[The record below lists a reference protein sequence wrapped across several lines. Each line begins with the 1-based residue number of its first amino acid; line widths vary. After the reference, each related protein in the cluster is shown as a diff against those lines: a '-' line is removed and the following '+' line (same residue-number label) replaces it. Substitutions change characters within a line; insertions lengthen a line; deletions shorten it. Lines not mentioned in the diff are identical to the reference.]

1 MSEKI
6 LKALMRLFAIIAKAD
21 GNTVD
26 AKSVVESYL
35 KLQLNKEQVKEYFA
49 IYEAFLKIQ
58 GEGARGEK
66 KKRRLAVSSVKV
78 IVICDQINEEL
89 NQKQKFIVLLNLIEF
104 VSSNGVIS
112 EQEMEFIVTV
122 SSSFKIPDDEF
133 NECLSLAS
141 KNNISEIKDSQNF
154 LVISNPSFGKP
165 GYKNGSV
172 INDTDTNG
180 NVRPSEIASA
190 KAIQHLNSDSI
201 IGELAVLHVNSIG
214 IYLIRYYGDA
224 ELFLNGQIITS
235 HKIYVLSQ
243 GSSIRSSKVQPIY
256 YSDIVSC
263 FLKNISESE
272 IIFSVNNIE
281 YKFKN
286 GQIGLHQLSFS
297 ENAGKLIGIMGGSGA
312 GKSTLLNIL
321 NGNNS
326 PSSGEVFVNGH
337 NLHSDKKEL
346 EGVIGYIPQDDLL
359 IEELTVYQN
368 LFYNSKLCFDD
379 YSDEKINGIVIEM
392 LNDLG
397 LYETQNLK
405 VGNSLDKTISGGQ
418 RKRLNIALELIREP
432 SVLFVDEPT
441 SGLSSRDSENIMDL
455 LKELSLKGKLVF
467 VVIHQPSSEIFKMFD
482 KLLILDVGGYPIYNG
497 NPVESVIYFK
507 TLINQV
513 NAKESECITCGNVNP
528 EQIFNIIESK
538 VLDEHGNQ
546 TRLRRI
552 SPKEWNEF
560 YISEKAVNST
570 VTGGNVKQPI
580 KNTFKNPNFLNQFK
594 VFLTRDIL
602 SKLSN
607 TQYLFINLL
616 EAPLLA
622 LILATLIKYYKNNQN
637 YLFSENKNM
646 PAYIFMCVI
655 VSLFIGLTV
664 SAEEIIRDR
673 KILKRES
680 FLNLSRGSYLTSK
693 MLILFSISAIQT
705 LAFVFIGNYILEI
718 KGMYFDYWIVLFSA
732 SCFANMLGLNIS
744 SAFNSAVTIYILI
757 PFLLIPQILLSGVI
771 VKFEELNPKIS
782 SLSVVPFS
790 GEIMVSRWAFE
801 ALAVN
806 QFVNNE
812 YEKQIFNYEKEISN
826 AGWKKVYWFS
836 KMNDMADDLKNP
848 ENRSSKLP
856 ILYHEINVEMK
867 ILSKIPFASLN
878 KLNAENFDEKTLLEL
893 KYYLRKVKKHY
904 SVIYDN
910 AVKSKDSW
918 MGKFQENEKGKSEY
932 KYLLNNYQ
940 NEKIEN
946 LVKNA
951 GSDLEEIVENDGKL
965 IATGNPIFRDGSK
978 EHFIRSHFFS
988 PTKNLFGNLYST
1000 YWVNICVIWGM
1011 SLLLWLTL
1019 YFDVLRKILDTFS
1032 AMQFKKNKISDLRNL
1047 GN

>member
-21 GNTVD
+21 ENTVD

-35 KLQLNKEQVKEYFA
+35 KQQLNKEQVLEYLA
-49 IYEAFLKIQ
+49 IYEGFLKLQ
-58 GEGARGEK
+58 DEGAQGEK

-89 NQKQKFIVLLNLIEF
+89 TQKQKFIVLLNLIEF

-112 EQEMEFIVTV
+112 EQEMEFIYTV

-133 NECLSLAS
+133 NQCLSLAS
-141 KNNISEIKDSQNF
+141 KSTISEIEDSQNF
-154 LVISNPSFGKP
+154 LVISNQK
-165 GYKNGSV
+165 KGSTASSQ
-172 INDTDTNG
+172 ISSKANTQKLY
-180 NVRPSEIASA
+180 SE
-190 KAIQHLNSDSI
+190 SI
-201 IGELAVLHVNSIG
+201 IGELAVLHINSIG
-214 IYLIRYYGDA
+214 IYLIRYYVDA
-224 ELFLNGQIITS
+224 ELFLNGQIITP

-256 YSDIVSC
+256 YSDIVFAFSND
-263 FLKNISESE
+263 LSESK
-272 IIFSVNNIE
+272 IVFAVNDIDF
-281 YKFKN
+281 KFKS
-286 GQIGLHQLSFS
+286 GHIGLHKLSFT
-297 ENAGKLIGIMGGSGA
+297 ENSGKLIGIMGGSGA

-321 NGNNS
+321 NGNNT
-326 PSSGEVFVNGH
+326 PSSGEVLVNGH
-337 NLHSDKKEL
+337 DLHQDKKEL

-379 YSDEKINGIVIEM
+379 YSDEKIDRMVIEM

-397 LYETQNLK
+397 LYETKDLK

-455 LKELSLKGKLVF
+455 LKELSLKGKLIF

-513 NAKESECITCGNVNP
+513 NANESQCNTCGNVNP

-538 VLDEHGNQ
+538 VLDENGNQ

-560 YISEKAVNST
+560 YISKNTVNPSISKDT
-570 VTGGNVKQPI
+570 IKQPI
-580 KNTFKNPNFLNQFK
+580 KNTFKKPNFLNQFK
-594 VFLTRDIL
+594 VFTTRDVL

-637 YLFSENKNM
+637 YLFSDNKNM

-680 FLNLSRGSYLTSK
+680 FLNLSKGSYLTSK
-693 MLILFSISAIQT
+693 ILILFFISAIQT
-705 LAFVFIGNYILEI
+705 ITFVLIGNYILEI
-718 KGMYFDYWIVLFSA
+718 KGMYLDYWMVLFTA

-782 SLSVVPFS
+782 SQSVVPFS
-790 GEIMVSRWAFE
+790 GEIMTSRWAFE

-806 QFVNNE
+806 QFVNNK
-812 YEKQIFNYEKEISN
+812 YEKQIYNYEKEISN
-826 AGWKKVYWFS
+826 ASFKKVYWFS
-836 KMNDMADDLKNP
+836 KMNDLADALKNKK
-848 ENRSSKLP
+848 EVSLNLE
-856 ILYHEINVEMK
+856 ILKHEVNQEMK
-867 ILSKIPFASLN
+867 AIPEIIFASIN
-878 KLNAENFDEKTLLEL
+878 KMDAGNIDENLINEL
-893 KYYLRKVKKHY
+893 KDYLVKVKDHY
-904 SVIYDN
+904 SQKYEK
-910 AVKSKDSW
+910 AVKSKDEW
-918 MGKFQENEKGKSEY
+918 MGGFQGNDLRKAEY
-932 KYLLNNYQ
+932 QQLLGNYQ
-940 NEKIEN
+940 NSKIED
-946 LVKNA
+946 LLKNA
-951 GSDLEEIVENDGKL
+951 SSDLDEIVESDGKL
-965 IATGNPIFRDGSK
+965 IATGDPIYRDGPK
-978 EHFIRSHFFS
+978 DHFIRSHFFS
-988 PTKNLFGNLYST
+988 PTKNVFGNFYST
-1000 YWVNICVIWGM
+1000 YWVNIGVIWGM
-1011 SLLLWLTL
+1011 SFLLWLTL
-1019 YFDVLRKILDTFS
+1019 YFDVLRKILNLFAVIPWKT
-1032 AMQFKKNKISDLRNL
+1032 KK
-1047 GN
+1047 

>member
-6 LKALMRLFAIIAKAD
+6 LKALMRLFAIIAKSD
-21 GNTVD
+21 ENTVD

-35 KLQLNKEQVKEYFA
+35 KQQLNKEQVQEYLA
-49 IYEAFLKIQ
+49 IYEGFLKLQ
-58 GEGARGEK
+58 DEGAQGEK

-89 NQKQKFIVLLNLIEF
+89 TQKQKFIVLLNLIEF
-104 VSSNGVIS
+104 VSSNGSIS
-112 EQEMEFIVTV
+112 EQEMEFIYTV
-122 SSSFKIPDDEF
+122 SSSFKIPDEEF
-133 NECLSLAS
+133 NQCLSLAS
-141 KNNISEIKDSQNF
+141 KNTISEIEDSQNF
-154 LVISNPSFGKP
+154 LVISNQKNRSIAPSQISLEANTQKL
-165 GYKNGSV
+165 Y
-172 INDTDTNG
+172 
-180 NVRPSEIASA
+180 SE
-190 KAIQHLNSDSI
+190 SI
-201 IGELAVLHVNSIG
+201 IGDLAVLHIKSIG

-224 ELFLNGQIITS
+224 ELFLNGQIITP

-256 YSDIVSC
+256 YSDIVFAFSND
-263 FLKNISESE
+263 LSESK
-272 IIFSVNNIE
+272 IVFAVNDIDF
-281 YKFKN
+281 KFKS
-286 GQIGLHQLSFS
+286 GHIGLHKLNFT
-297 ENAGKLIGIMGGSGA
+297 ENSGKLIGIMGGSGA

-321 NGNNS
+321 NGNNT
-326 PSSGEVFVNGH
+326 PSSGEVLVNGH
-337 NLHSDKKEL
+337 DLHQDKKEL

-379 YSDEKINGIVIEM
+379 YSDEKIDRMVIEM

-397 LYETQNLK
+397 LYETKDLK

-455 LKELSLKGKLVF
+455 LKELSLKGKLIF

-513 NAKESECITCGNVNP
+513 NANESECNTCGNVNP

-538 VLDEHGNQ
+538 VLDENGNQ

-560 YISEKAVNST
+560 YISKNTVNPSISKDT
-570 VTGGNVKQPI
+570 AKQPI
-580 KNTFKNPNFLNQFK
+580 KNTFKKPNFLNQFK
-594 VFLTRDIL
+594 VFTTRDVL

-622 LILATLIKYYKNNQN
+622 LILATLIKYYKNDQN
-637 YLFSENKNM
+637 YLFSDNKNM

-680 FLNLSRGSYLTSK
+680 FLNLSKGSYLTSK
-693 MLILFSISAIQT
+693 ILILFFISAIQT
-705 LAFVFIGNYILEI
+705 ITFVLIGNYILEI
-718 KGMYFDYWIVLFSA
+718 KGMYLDYWMVLFTA

-782 SLSVVPFS
+782 SQSLVPFS
-790 GEIMVSRWAFE
+790 GEIMTSRWAFE

-806 QFVNNE
+806 QFVDNK
-812 YEKQIFNYEKEISN
+812 YEKQIYNYEKEISN
-826 AGWKKVYWFS
+826 ASFKKVYWFS
-836 KMNDMADDLKNP
+836 KMNELVDALENKKAVSLNLEILK
-848 ENRSSKLP
+848 
-856 ILYHEINVEMK
+856 HEVDQEMK
-867 ILSKIPFASLN
+867 AIPEIIFASLN
-878 KLNAENFDEKTLLEL
+878 NMDAGNIDENLINEL
-893 KYYLRKVKKHY
+893 KEYLVKVKDHY
-904 SVIYDN
+904 SQKYEK
-910 AVKSKDSW
+910 AVKSKDEW
-918 MGKFQENEKGKSEY
+918 MSGFQGNDLHKAEY
-932 KYLLNNYQ
+932 QQLLSNYQ
-940 NEKIEN
+940 NSKIED
-946 LVKNA
+946 LLKNA
-951 GSDLEEIVENDGKL
+951 GSDLDEVVESDGKL
-965 IATGNPIFRDGSK
+965 IATGDPIYRDGPK
-978 EHFIRSHFFS
+978 DHFIRSHFFS
-988 PTKNLFGNLYST
+988 PTKNVFGNLYST
-1000 YWVNICVIWGM
+1000 YWVNIGVIWAM
-1011 SLLLWLTL
+1011 SFLLWFTL
-1019 YFDVLRKILDTFS
+1019 YFDVLRRILNLFAVIPWKT
-1032 AMQFKKNKISDLRNL
+1032 KK
-1047 GN
+1047 

>member
-6 LKALMRLFAIIAKAD
+6 LKALMRLFAIIAKSD
-21 GNTVD
+21 ENTVD

-35 KLQLNKEQVKEYFA
+35 KQQLNKEQVREYLA
-49 IYEAFLKIQ
+49 IYEGFLKLQ
-58 GEGARGEK
+58 DEGAQGEK

-89 NQKQKFIVLLNLIEF
+89 TQKQKFIVLLNLIEF
-104 VSSNGVIS
+104 ANSNGFIS
-112 EQEMEFIVTV
+112 EQEMEFIFTV

-133 NECLSLAS
+133 NQCLSLAS
-141 KNNISEIKDSQNF
+141 KNTISEIEDSPNF
-154 LVISNPSFGKP
+154 LVISNEKNRLAEPSQNSLEAKTQKL
-165 GYKNGSV
+165 Y
-172 INDTDTNG
+172 
-180 NVRPSEIASA
+180 SEG
-190 KAIQHLNSDSI
+190 L
-201 IGELAVLHVNSIG
+201 IGDLAVLHINSIG

-224 ELFLNGQIITS
+224 ELFLNGQIITP

-256 YSDIVSC
+256 YSDIVFAFSND
-263 FLKNISESE
+263 LSESK
-272 IIFSVNNIE
+272 IVFAVNDIDF
-281 YKFKN
+281 KFKS
-286 GQIGLHQLSFS
+286 GHIGLHKLNFT
-297 ENAGKLIGIMGGSGA
+297 ENSGKLIGIMGGSGA

-321 NGNNS
+321 NGNNK
-326 PSSGEVFVNGH
+326 PSSGEVLVNGH
-337 NLHSDKKEL
+337 DLHQDKKEL

-379 YSDEKINGIVIEM
+379 YSDEKIDRMVIEM

-397 LYETQNLK
+397 LYETKDLK

-455 LKELSLKGKLVF
+455 LKELSLKGKLIF

-513 NAKESECITCGNVNP
+513 NANESECNTCGNVNP

-538 VLDEHGNQ
+538 VLDENGNQ

-560 YISEKAVNST
+560 YISKNTANPIVSNDT
-570 VTGGNVKQPI
+570 AKQPI
-580 KNTFKNPNFLNQFK
+580 KNTFKKPNFLNQFK
-594 VFLTRDIL
+594 VFTTRDVL

-622 LILATLIKYYKNNQN
+622 LILATLIKYYKNDQN
-637 YLFSENKNM
+637 YLFSDNKNM

-680 FLNLSRGSYLTSK
+680 FLNLSKGSYLTSK
-693 MLILFSISAIQT
+693 ILILFFISAIQT
-705 LAFVFIGNYILEI
+705 ITFVLIGNYILEI
-718 KGMYFDYWIVLFSA
+718 KGMYLDYWMVLFTA

-744 SAFNSAVTIYILI
+744 SGFNSAVTIYILI

-790 GEIMVSRWAFE
+790 GEIMTSRWAFE

-806 QFVNNE
+806 QFVNNK
-812 YEKQIFNYEKEISN
+812 YEKQIYNYEKEISN
-826 AGWKKVYWFS
+826 ASFKKVYWFS
-836 KMNDMADDLKNP
+836 KMNDLVDALKNKKAVSLNL
-848 ENRSSKLP
+848 E
-856 ILYHEINVEMK
+856 ILKHEVNQEMK
-867 ILSKIPFASLN
+867 AIPELLFASINKMDAGNIDENMLN
-878 KLNAENFDEKTLLEL
+878 EL
-893 KYYLRKVKKHY
+893 KNYLVKVKDHY
-904 SVIYDN
+904 SQKYEK
-910 AVKSKDSW
+910 AVKSKDEW
-918 MGKFQENEKGKSEY
+918 MSGFQGNDFKKAEY
-932 KYLLNNYQ
+932 QQLLSNYQ
-940 NEKIEN
+940 NSKIED
-946 LVKNA
+946 LLKNT
-951 GSDLEEIVENDGKL
+951 GSDLDEIVESDGKL
-965 IATGNPIFRDGSK
+965 IATGDPIYRDGPK
-978 EHFIRSHFFS
+978 DHFVRSHFFS
-988 PTKNLFGNLYST
+988 PTKNVFGSLYST
-1000 YWVNICVIWGM
+1000 YWVNIGVIWGM
-1011 SLLLWLTL
+1011 SFLLWLTL
-1019 YFDVLRKILDTFS
+1019 YFDVLRKILNLFAVIPWKT
-1032 AMQFKKNKISDLRNL
+1032 KK
-1047 GN
+1047 

>member
-21 GNTVD
+21 ENTVD

-35 KLQLNKEQVKEYFA
+35 KQQLNKEQVREYLT
-49 IYEAFLKIQ
+49 IYERFLKLQ
-58 GEGARGEK
+58 DEGAQGEK

-89 NQKQKFIVLLNLIEF
+89 TQKQKFIVLLNLIEF
-104 VSSNGVIS
+104 VSSNGSIS
-112 EQEMEFIVTV
+112 EQEMEFIFTV

-133 NECLSLAS
+133 NQCLSLAS
-141 KNNISEIKDSQNF
+141 KNTISDIEDSQNF
-154 LVISNPSFGKP
+154 LVISNQK
-165 GYKNGSV
+165 KGSTTLSQ
-172 INDTDTNG
+172 NSLNAKTQQLY
-180 NVRPSEIASA
+180 SE
-190 KAIQHLNSDSI
+190 SI
-201 IGELAVLHVNSIG
+201 IGELAVLHINSIG

-224 ELFLNGQIITS
+224 ELFLNGQIITP

-256 YSDIVSC
+256 YSDIVFAFSND
-263 FLKNISESE
+263 LSESK
-272 IIFSVNNIE
+272 IVFAVNDIDF
-281 YKFKN
+281 KFKN
-286 GQIGLHQLSFS
+286 GHIGLHKLNFM
-297 ENAGKLIGIMGGSGA
+297 ENSGKLIGIMGGSGA

-321 NGNNS
+321 NGNNT
-326 PSSGEVFVNGH
+326 PSSGKVFVNGH
-337 NLHSDKKEL
+337 DLHQDKKEL

-379 YSDEKINGIVIEM
+379 YSDEKIDRMVIEM

-397 LYETQNLK
+397 LYETKDLK

-441 SGLSSRDSENIMDL
+441 SGLSSKDSENIMDL
-455 LKELSLKGKLVF
+455 LKELSLKGKLIF

-507 TLINQV
+507 TQINQV
-513 NAKESECITCGNVNP
+513 NANESECNTCGNVNP

-538 VLDEHGNQ
+538 VLDENGNQ

-560 YISEKAVNST
+560 YISKNTVNPT
-570 VTGGNVKQPI
+570 VSNDTNKQPI
-580 KNTFKNPNFLNQFK
+580 KNTFKKPNFINQFK
-594 VFLTRDIL
+594 VFTTRDVL

-637 YLFSENKNM
+637 YLFSDNKNM

-680 FLNLSRGSYLTSK
+680 FLNLSKGSYLTSK
-693 MLILFSISAIQT
+693 IFILFFISAIQT
-705 LAFVFIGNYILEI
+705 ITFVLIGNYILEI
-718 KGMYFDYWIVLFSA
+718 KGMYLDYWMVLFTA

-782 SLSVVPFS
+782 SQSVVPFS
-790 GEIMVSRWAFE
+790 GEIMTSRWAFE

-806 QFVNNE
+806 QFVNNM
-812 YEKQIFNYEKEISN
+812 YEKQIYNYEKEISN
-826 AGWKKVYWFS
+826 ASFKKVYWFS
-836 KMNDMADDLKNP
+836 KMNDLVDALENKKAVSLNLEILK
-848 ENRSSKLP
+848 
-856 ILYHEINVEMK
+856 HEVNQEMK
-867 ILSKIPFASLN
+867 AIPEIIFVSINKI
-878 KLNAENFDEKTLLEL
+878 NAGNIDENLINEFKN
-893 KYYLRKVKKHY
+893 YLVKVKDHY
-904 SVIYDN
+904 SQKYEK
-910 AVKSKDSW
+910 AVKSKDEW
-918 MGKFQENEKGKSEY
+918 MGGFQGNDLRMAEY
-932 KYLLNNYQ
+932 QQLLSNYQ
-940 NEKIEN
+940 NSKIED
-946 LVKNA
+946 LLKNE
-951 GSDLEEIVENDGKL
+951 GSDLDEIVESDGKL
-965 IATGNPIFRDGSK
+965 IATGDPIYRDGSK
-978 EHFIRSHFFS
+978 DHFIRSHFFS
-988 PTKNLFGNLYST
+988 PTKNVFGNLYST
-1000 YWVNICVIWGM
+1000 YWVNIGVIWAM
-1011 SLLLWLTL
+1011 SFLLWLTL
-1019 YFDVLRKILDTFS
+1019 YFDVLRKILNLFAVIRWKT
-1032 AMQFKKNKISDLRNL
+1032 KK
-1047 GN
+1047 

>member
-6 LKALMRLFAIIAKAD
+6 LKALMRLFAIIAKSDENA
-21 GNTVD
+21 VD

-35 KLQLNKEQVKEYFA
+35 KQQLNKEQVREYLA
-49 IYEAFLKIQ
+49 IYEAFLKMQ
-58 GEGARGEK
+58 DEGSQGEK
-66 KKRRLAVSSVKV
+66 KRKRLALSSVKV
-78 IVICDQINEEL
+78 IVICEQINEEL
-89 NQKQKFIVLLNLIEF
+89 TQKQKFIVLLNLIEY
-104 VSSNGVIS
+104 VNSNDSIS
-112 EQEMEFIVTV
+112 EQEMEFISTV

-133 NECLSLAS
+133 IQCLLLAS
-141 KNNISEIKDSQNF
+141 KKNISEIEDSQNF
-154 LVISNPSFGKP
+154 LVISNPKS
-165 GYKNGSV
+165 GS
-172 INDTDTNG
+172 INSDQPVNENTTAFQ
-180 NVRPSEIASA
+180 VPSRTAVE
-190 KAIQHLNSDSI
+190 KLVSDSI
-201 IGELAVLHVNSIG
+201 TGELAVLHVKSIG

-224 ELFLNGQIITS
+224 ELFLNGQIITP

-256 YSDIVSC
+256 YSDIVFAFSNE
-263 FLKNISESE
+263 FSESK
-272 IIFSVNNIE
+272 IVFVVNDIE
-281 YKFKN
+281 FKFRN
-286 GQIGLHQLSFS
+286 GKTGLHKLNFT
-297 ENAGKLIGIMGGSGA
+297 ENSGKLIGIMGGSGA

-321 NGNNS
+321 NGNNK
-326 PSSGEVFVNGH
+326 PSSGQILINGH
-337 NLHSDKKEL
+337 NLHHDKEKL

-379 YSDEKINGIVIEM
+379 YTDEKINRMVIEM

-397 LYETQNLK
+397 LYETKDLK
-405 VGNSLDKTISGGQ
+405 VGTSLDKTISGGQ

-455 LKELSLKGKLVF
+455 LKELSLKGKLIF

-482 KLLILDVGGYPIYNG
+482 KLIILDVGGYPIYNG

-507 TLINQV
+507 TIINQV
-513 NAKESECITCGNVNP
+513 NANESECNTCGNVNP

-560 YISEKAVNST
+560 YVSKNSIIQNISKDNT
-570 VTGGNVKQPI
+570 KQPI
-580 KNTFKNPNFLNQFK
+580 KNRFKKPNFLNQFK
-594 VFLTRDIL
+594 VFTTRDVL

-622 LILATLIKYYKNNQN
+622 LILATLIKYYKNNHN
-637 YLFSENKNM
+637 YLFSDNKNM

-655 VSLFIGLTV
+655 VALFIGLTV

-680 FLNLSRGSYLTSK
+680 FLNLSKGSYLTSK
-693 MLILFSISAIQT
+693 ILILFFISAIQT
-705 LAFVFIGNYILEI
+705 ITFVLIGNYILEI
-718 KGMYFDYWIVLFSA
+718 KEMYLDYWMVLFTV

-782 SLSVVPFS
+782 SMSVVPFS
-790 GEIMVSRWAFE
+790 GDIMTSRWAFE

-806 QFVNNE
+806 QFVNNK
-812 YEKQIFNYEKEISN
+812 YEKQIYKYEKEISN
-826 AGWKKVYWFS
+826 ASFKKVYWFS
-836 KMNDMADDLKNP
+836 KMNDLVDDIKNNKKISSNLEILKHEINEEMKAIPGITFPSFNKINP
-848 ENRSSKLP
+848 ENLDEQ
-856 ILYHEINVEMK
+856 LVHE
-867 ILSKIPFASLN
+867 LN
-878 KLNAENFDEKTLLEL
+878 D
-893 KYYLRKVKKHY
+893 YLTKVKNYY
-904 SVIYDN
+904 SQRYDK
-910 AVKSKDSW
+910 AVKSMDEW
-918 MGKFQENEKGKSEY
+918 MGKFQENEAGKAQY
-932 KYLLNNYQ
+932 LTLLNNYQ
-940 NEKIEN
+940 NSRIAD
-946 LVKNA
+946 LVKNI
-951 GSDLEEIVENDGKL
+951 GSDLDEIVKGDGKL
-965 IATGNPIFRDGSK
+965 IATTGPIFRDGSND
-978 EHFIRSHFFS
+978 HFIRSHFFA
-988 PTKNLFGNLYST
+988 PTKNMFGSLYST
-1000 YWVNICVIWGM
+1000 YWVNILVIWGM
-1011 SLLLWLTL
+1011 SFFLWFTL
-1019 YFDVLRKILDTFS
+1019 YFDVLRKVLKLFAS
-1032 AMQFKKNKISDLRNL
+1032 FPGKLNFFK
-1047 GN
+1047 

>member
-6 LKALMRLFAIIAKAD
+6 LKALMRLFAIIAKSD
-21 GNTVD
+21 ENTVD

-35 KLQLNKEQVKEYFA
+35 KQQLNKEQVREYLA
-49 IYEAFLKIQ
+49 IYEGFLKMQ
-58 GEGARGEK
+58 DEGAQGEK

-89 NQKQKFIVLLNLIEF
+89 TQKQKFIVLLNLIEF

-133 NECLSLAS
+133 NQCLSLAS
-141 KNNISEIKDSQNF
+141 KNTTSDIEDSQNF
-154 LVISNPSFGKP
+154 LVISNQKKRSAEPSQISLEANTQKL
-165 GYKNGSV
+165 Y
-172 INDTDTNG
+172 
-180 NVRPSEIASA
+180 SEA
-190 KAIQHLNSDSI
+190 L
-201 IGELAVLHVNSIG
+201 IGDLAVLHIKSIG

-224 ELFLNGQIITS
+224 ELFLNGQIITP

-256 YSDIVSC
+256 YSDIVFTFSND
-263 FLKNISESE
+263 LSESK
-272 IIFSVNNIE
+272 IVFAVNDIDF
-281 YKFKN
+281 KFKS
-286 GQIGLHQLSFS
+286 GHIGLHKLSFT
-297 ENAGKLIGIMGGSGA
+297 ENSGKLIGIMGGSGA

-321 NGNNS
+321 NGNNK
-326 PSSGEVFVNGH
+326 PSSGEVLVNGH
-337 NLHSDKKEL
+337 DLHRDKKEL

-379 YSDEKINGIVIEM
+379 YSDEKIDRMVIEM

-397 LYETQNLK
+397 LYETKDLK

-455 LKELSLKGKLVF
+455 LKELSLKGKLIF
-467 VVIHQPSSEIFKMFD
+467 VVIHQPSSEIFKMFG

-513 NAKESECITCGNVNP
+513 NANESECNTCGNVNP

-538 VLDEHGNQ
+538 VLDENGNQ

-560 YISEKAVNST
+560 YISKNTVNPSISKDT
-570 VTGGNVKQPI
+570 TKQPI
-580 KNTFKNPNFLNQFK
+580 KNTFKKPNFLNQFK
-594 VFLTRDIL
+594 VFTTRDVL

-622 LILATLIKYYKNNQN
+622 LILATLIKYYKNDQN
-637 YLFSENKNM
+637 YLFSDNKNM

-680 FLNLSRGSYLTSK
+680 FLNLSKGSYLTSK
-693 MLILFSISAIQT
+693 ILILFFISAIQT
-705 LAFVFIGNYILEI
+705 ITFVLIGNYILEI
-718 KGMYFDYWIVLFSA
+718 KGMYLDYWMVLFTA

-782 SLSVVPFS
+782 SQSVVPFS
-790 GEIMVSRWAFE
+790 GEIMTSRWAFE

-806 QFVNNE
+806 QFVNNK
-812 YEKQIFNYEKEISN
+812 YEKQIYNYEKEISN
-826 AGWKKVYWFS
+826 ASFKKVYWFS
-836 KMNDMADDLKNP
+836 KMNELVDALKNKK
-848 ENRSSKLP
+848 EVSLNLE
-856 ILYHEINVEMK
+856 ILKHEVNQEMK
-867 ILSKIPFASLN
+867 AIPGIIFSSLN
-878 KLNAENFDEKTLLEL
+878 KMDAGNIDENLIHEL
-893 KYYLRKVKKHY
+893 KEYLVKVKDHY
-904 SVIYDN
+904 SQKYEK
-910 AVKSKDSW
+910 AVKSKDEW
-918 MGKFQENEKGKSEY
+918 MSGFQGNDLRKAEY
-932 KYLLNNYQ
+932 QQLLSNYQ
-940 NEKIEN
+940 NSKIED
-946 LVKNA
+946 LLKNA
-951 GSDLEEIVENDGKL
+951 GSDLDEIVESDGKL
-965 IATGNPIFRDGSK
+965 IATGDPIYRDGPK
-978 EHFIRSHFFS
+978 DHFIRSHFFS
-988 PTKNLFGNLYST
+988 PTKNVFGNLCST
-1000 YWVNICVIWGM
+1000 YWVNISVIWGM
-1011 SLLLWLTL
+1011 SFLLWLTL
-1019 YFDVLRKILDTFS
+1019 YFDVLRKILNLFAVIPWKT
-1032 AMQFKKNKISDLRNL
+1032 KK
-1047 GN
+1047 

>member
-6 LKALMRLFAIIAKAD
+6 LKALMRLFAIIAKSD
-21 GNTVD
+21 ENTVD

-35 KLQLNKEQVKEYFA
+35 KQQLNKEQVHEYLS
-49 IYEAFLKIQ
+49 IYEGFLKLQ
-58 GEGARGEK
+58 DEGAQGEK

-89 NQKQKFIVLLNLIEF
+89 TQKQKFIVLLNLIEF
-104 VSSNGVIS
+104 VSSNGSIS
-112 EQEMEFIVTV
+112 EQEMEFIFTV

-133 NECLSLAS
+133 NQCLSLAS
-141 KNNISEIKDSQNF
+141 KNTISEIEDSQNF
-154 LVISNPSFGKP
+154 LFISNQKKESIAPSQISLEANTQKL
-165 GYKNGSV
+165 Y
-172 INDTDTNG
+172 
-180 NVRPSEIASA
+180 SEA
-190 KAIQHLNSDSI
+190 L
-201 IGELAVLHVNSIG
+201 IGDLAVLHINSIG

-224 ELFLNGQIITS
+224 ELFLNGQIITP

-256 YSDIVSC
+256 YSDIVFAFSND
-263 FLKNISESE
+263 LSESK
-272 IIFSVNNIE
+272 IVFAVNDIDF
-281 YKFKN
+281 KFKS
-286 GQIGLHQLSFS
+286 GHIGLHKLNFT
-297 ENAGKLIGIMGGSGA
+297 ENSGKLIGIMGGSGA

-321 NGNNS
+321 NGNNT
-326 PSSGEVFVNGH
+326 PSSGEVLVNGH
-337 NLHSDKKEL
+337 DLHQDKKEL

-379 YSDEKINGIVIEM
+379 YSDEKIDRMVIEM

-397 LYETQNLK
+397 LYETKDLK

-455 LKELSLKGKLVF
+455 LKELSLKGKLIF

-513 NAKESECITCGNVNP
+513 NANESECNTCGNVNP

-538 VLDEHGNQ
+538 VLDENGNQ

-560 YISEKAVNST
+560 YISKNTVNPSISKDT
-570 VTGGNVKQPI
+570 TKQPI
-580 KNTFKNPNFLNQFK
+580 KNTFKKPNFLNQFK
-594 VFLTRDIL
+594 VFTTRDVL

-637 YLFSENKNM
+637 YLFSDNKNM

-680 FLNLSRGSYLTSK
+680 FLNLSKGSYLTSK
-693 MLILFSISAIQT
+693 ILILFFISAIQT
-705 LAFVFIGNYILEI
+705 ITFVLIGNYILEI
-718 KGMYFDYWIVLFSA
+718 KGMYLDYWMVLFTA

-782 SLSVVPFS
+782 SQSVVPFS
-790 GEIMVSRWAFE
+790 GEVMTSRWAFE

-806 QFVNNE
+806 QFVNNK
-812 YEKQIFNYEKEISN
+812 YEKQIYNYEKEISN
-826 AGWKKVYWFS
+826 ASFKKVYWFS
-836 KMNDMADDLKNP
+836 KMNDLVDALKNKKAVSLNL
-848 ENRSSKLP
+848 EIVK
-856 ILYHEINVEMK
+856 HEVNQEMK
-867 ILSKIPFASLN
+867 AIPEIIFVSVN
-878 KLNAENFDEKTLLEL
+878 KMDAGNIDENLINEL
-893 KYYLRKVKKHY
+893 KEYLVKVKDHY
-904 SVIYDN
+904 SQKYEK
-910 AVKSKDSW
+910 AVKSKDEW
-918 MGKFQENEKGKSEY
+918 MGGFQGNDLRKAEY
-932 KYLLNNYQ
+932 QQLLSNYQ
-940 NEKIEN
+940 NSKIED
-946 LVKNA
+946 LLKNS
-951 GSDLEEIVENDGKL
+951 GSDLDEIVESDGKL
-965 IATGNPIFRDGSK
+965 IATGDPIYRDGPK
-978 EHFIRSHFFS
+978 DHFIRSHFFS
-988 PTKNLFGNLYST
+988 PTKNVFGSLYST
-1000 YWVNICVIWGM
+1000 YWVNISVIWGM

-1019 YFDVLRKILDTFS
+1019 YFDVLRKILNLFAEFS
-1032 AMQFKKNKISDLRNL
+1032 TKLSVYRKKN
-1047 GN
+1047 

>member
-6 LKALMRLFAIIAKAD
+6 LKALMRLFAIIAKSD
-21 GNTVD
+21 ENTVD

-35 KLQLNKEQVKEYFA
+35 KQQLNKEQVREYLA
-49 IYEAFLKIQ
+49 IYEGFLKLQ
-58 GEGARGEK
+58 DEGAQGEK

-89 NQKQKFIVLLNLIEF
+89 TQKQKFIVLLNLIEF
-104 VSSNGVIS
+104 VSSNGSIS
-112 EQEMEFIVTV
+112 EQEMEFIFTV
-122 SSSFKIPDDEF
+122 SSSFKIPDEEF
-133 NECLSLAS
+133 NQCLCLAS
-141 KNNISEIKDSQNF
+141 KNSISDIEDSQNF
-154 LVISNPSFGKP
+154 LVISNQKNRSIAPSQISSKANTQKL
-165 GYKNGSV
+165 Y
-172 INDTDTNG
+172 
-180 NVRPSEIASA
+180 SE
-190 KAIQHLNSDSI
+190 SI
-201 IGELAVLHVNSIG
+201 IGDLAVLHIKSIG

-256 YSDIVSC
+256 YSDIVFAFSND
-263 FLKNISESE
+263 LSESK
-272 IIFSVNNIE
+272 IMFAVNDIDF
-281 YKFKN
+281 KFKS
-286 GQIGLHQLSFS
+286 GRIGLHKLNFT
-297 ENAGKLIGIMGGSGA
+297 ENSGKLIGIMGGSGA

-321 NGNNS
+321 NGNNK
-326 PSSGEVFVNGH
+326 PSSGKVFVNGH
-337 NLHSDKKEL
+337 DLHKDKKEL

-379 YSDEKINGIVIEM
+379 YSDEKIDSMVSEM

-397 LYETQNLK
+397 LYETKDLK

-455 LKELSLKGKLVF
+455 LKELSLKGKLIF

-513 NAKESECITCGNVNP
+513 NANESECNTCGNVNP

-538 VLDEHGNQ
+538 VLDENGNQ

-560 YISEKAVNST
+560 YISKST
-570 VTGGNVKQPI
+570 VNPTVLNDTAKQPI
-580 KNTFKNPNFLNQFK
+580 KNTFKKPNFINQFK
-594 VFLTRDIL
+594 VFTTRDVL

-637 YLFSENKNM
+637 YLFSDNKNM

-680 FLNLSRGSYLTSK
+680 FLNLSKGSYLTSK
-693 MLILFSISAIQT
+693 ILILFFISAIQT
-705 LAFVFIGNYILEI
+705 ITFVLIGNYILEI
-718 KGMYFDYWIVLFSA
+718 KGMYLDYWMVLFTA

-782 SLSVVPFS
+782 SQSVVPFS
-790 GEIMVSRWAFE
+790 GEIMTSRWAFE

-806 QFVNNE
+806 QFVNNK
-812 YEKQIFNYEKEISN
+812 YEKQIYNYEKEISN
-826 AGWKKVYWFS
+826 ASFKKVYWFS
-836 KMNDMADDLKNP
+836 KMNDLVDALKNKK
-848 ENRSSKLP
+848 EVSLNLE
-856 ILYHEINVEMK
+856 ILRHEVNQEMK
-867 ILSKIPFASLN
+867 AIPEIIFASVN
-878 KLNAENFDEKTLLEL
+878 KMDAGNIDENLINEL
-893 KYYLRKVKKHY
+893 KEYLVKVKDHY
-904 SVIYDN
+904 SQKYEK
-910 AVKSKDSW
+910 AVKSKDEW
-918 MGKFQENEKGKSEY
+918 MGGFQGNDFKKAEY
-932 KYLLNNYQ
+932 QQLLSNYQ
-940 NEKIEN
+940 NSKIED
-946 LVKNA
+946 LLKNA
-951 GSDLEEIVENDGKL
+951 GSDLDEIVESDEKL
-965 IATGNPIFRDGSK
+965 IATADPIYRDGSK
-978 EHFIRSHFFS
+978 DHFIRSHFFS
-988 PTKNLFGNLYST
+988 PTKNVFGSLYST
-1000 YWVNICVIWGM
+1000 YWVNISVIWGM
-1011 SLLLWLTL
+1011 SFLLWLTL
-1019 YFDVLRKILDTFS
+1019 YFDVLRKILNLFAIIPWKT
-1032 AMQFKKNKISDLRNL
+1032 KK
-1047 GN
+1047 